1 MNIVLLLAGSF
12 TALGIGYFILDAY
25 RHRSQTATQPRA
37 TTADSIL
44 SSAESSVSCLEVND
58 LQAAEQTVSHVGH
71 AAVETV
77 EASGNIVEHAVEAIA
92 RASAEVVSHIHH

>member
-12 TALGIGYFILDAY
+12 AALGMGYFVIDAN
-25 RHRSQTATQPRA
+25 RHRNQTATLPRA

-44 SSAESSVSCLEVND
+44 SGAESVSCLEGND
-58 LQAAEQTVSHVGH
+58 FHTAEQTVSHVGQ

-77 EASGNIVEHAVEAIA
+77 GATSKVVENTVEAIA
-92 RASAEVVSHIHH
+92 RASAEVISHIHH

>member
-1 MNIVLLLAGSF
+1 MNIVLLLAGPF
-12 TALGIGYFILDAY
+12 TALGIGYFVIDAY
-25 RHRSQTATQPRA
+25 RHRSQTATQPKA

-44 SSAESSVSCLEVND
+44 SGADSISCLEEND
-58 LQAAEQTVSHVGH
+58 LH

-77 EASGNIVEHAVEAIA
+77 EASSKVVEHAVEAIT